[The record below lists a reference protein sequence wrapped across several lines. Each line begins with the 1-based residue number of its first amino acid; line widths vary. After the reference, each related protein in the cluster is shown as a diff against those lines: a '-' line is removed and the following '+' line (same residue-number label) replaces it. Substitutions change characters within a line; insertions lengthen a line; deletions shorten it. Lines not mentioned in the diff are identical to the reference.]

1 MRALQKLKELSALQA
16 LTQTRR
22 AQGHCR
28 LQQGLGFEKALECLS
43 VCVCETKATGAAAA
57 AAAADDR
64 DPCLKVVTESESEEE
79 QQQQQQE
86 EEDGD
91 DVQCFFFFFWGGQFC
106 GIAKM
111 AMIHWKIY
119 STLTTS

>member
-1 MRALQKLKELSALQA
+1 
-16 LTQTRR
+16 
-22 AQGHCR
+22 
-28 LQQGLGFEKALECLS
+28 
-43 VCVCETKATGAAAA
+43 VCETKATG

-79 QQQQQQE
+79 EEE

-91 DVQCFFFFFWGGQFC
+91 DVKCFFFFFFFFG

-119 STLTTS
+119 SNLTTS

>member
-1 MRALQKLKELSALQA
+1 MRALQQLMELSALQA
-16 LTQTRR
+16 RTQARR

-43 VCVCETKATGAAAA
+43 VCETKATGAAAA

-79 QQQQQQE
+79 EEQQQQE

-91 DVQCFFFFFWGGQFC
+91 DVQCLGGVCFL
-106 GIAKM
+106 GGNFVE
-111 AMIHWKIY
+111 
-119 STLTTS
+119 

>member
-16 LTQTRR
+16 RTQTRR

-43 VCVCETKATGAAAA
+43 VCETKATGA

-64 DPCLKVVTESESEEE
+64 DPCLKVVTESESEE
-79 QQQQQQE
+79 QQQQQE
-86 EEDGD
+86 EEDED
-91 DVQCFFFFFWGGQFC
+91 DVQCFSFSFFFGQFC

-119 STLTTS
+119 SNLTTS

>member
-1 MRALQKLKELSALQA
+1 MRALQQLRELSALQA
-16 LTQTRR
+16 RTQARRR

-43 VCVCETKATGAAAA
+43 VCETKATGAAAAA

-64 DPCLKVVTESESEEE
+64 DPCLKVVTESESEEDE
-79 QQQQQQE
+79 HQQQQE

-91 DVQCFFFFFWGGQFC
+91 DVQCLGGVCFL
-106 GIAKM
+106 GGNFVE
-111 AMIHWKIY
+111 
-119 STLTTS
+119 

>member
-1 MRALQKLKELSALQA
+1 MRALQKLKELSGLQA
-16 LTQTRR
+16 RTQTRR

-43 VCVCETKATGAAAA
+43 VCETKATGAAA

-79 QQQQQQE
+79 EQQQQE

-91 DVQCFFFFFWGGQFC
+91 DVQCFFFFFWVCGGTFVE
-106 GIAKM
+106 
-111 AMIHWKIY
+111 
-119 STLTTS
+119 

>member
-1 MRALQKLKELSALQA
+1 MRALQQLRELSALQA
-16 LTQTRR
+16 RTQARR

-43 VCVCETKATGAAAA
+43 VCETKATGAA

-79 QQQQQQE
+79 EEQQQQE

-91 DVQCFFFFFWGGQFC
+91 DVQCLGGVCFL
-106 GIAKM
+106 GGNFVE
-111 AMIHWKIY
+111 
-119 STLTTS
+119 